1 MKSGSLIHKNNLK
14 IVNIFNIPI
23 FSGSK
28 DEVLTL
34 IKGVLARKKENF
46 WIATVNPEFVMN
58 ACKDRD
64 FNDILQKTNLN
75 VIDGVGLAWAVKR
88 KTGKR
93 PEIVAGSDLVDDLC
107 RLSRVNNWNI
117 YFLGGFGDRSKRT
130 AEYFKKKYKT
140 KVAGSYCGL
149 AIGEDEKILKELKG
163 KKIDILLVAY
173 GMKRQEEWIVRNLSK
188 LKVGMVMGVG
198 RSFDYYSGDLKRAPI
213 FWRKFGLEWF
223 YSLIR
228 QPSRIKRQLVLPKFF
243 LKVLFQARG

>member
-1 MKSGSLIHKNNLK
+1 MKSDSIIYKNNGK

-28 DEVLTL
+28 REVLSI
-34 IKGVLARKKENF
+34 IKAVLARKKENF

-58 ACKDRD
+58 ACKDRA
-64 FNDILQKTNLN
+64 FNKILHRTNLN

-88 KTGKR
+88 KTGKK
-93 PEIVAGSDLVDDLC
+93 PEIVAGSDLVNDLC
-107 RLSRVNNWNI
+107 SLSKINNWNI

-130 AEYFKKKYKT
+130 AQYFEKKYQT

-149 AIGEDEKILKELKG
+149 AVGEDEKILKELKG

-173 GMKRQEEWIVRNLSK
+173 GMKRQEEWIARNLSK

-213 FWRKFGLEWF
+213 FWRKFGLEWL
-223 YSLIR
+223 YSLIK
-228 QPSRIKRQLVLPKFF
+228 QPGRIKRQVVLPKFF
-243 LKVLFQARG
+243 LKVLFQVRG